1 MELKM
6 SGLITCPHCAND
18 FQIDQVISAQLTAEL
33 RQEFEKEFSQ
43 KAQNL
48 AKEREKL
55 AELQKQLEAA
65 RQDIDTQVQQAITKE
80 RAVLMNK
87 ARVEA
92 QQAVAIDLQDREEQ
106 LKITQEQFKALKKQE
121 LELHKKNRELVEQA
135 ENQELERIRWQEQE
149 RVTLREAALKQAEEQ
164 SQLKRAEDKLLI
176 ESMRKQ
182 IEDLQRKAEQGS
194 QQLQGEAQE
203 IVLQDLL
210 LTLFPGD
217 IIEEVG
223 KGVRGGDVIQQV
235 IDSNGRECGAILW
248 ESKRTKNWS
257 EQWLSKAIDDQQ
269 NAKATCACIVSSVI
283 PATLQHFGEL
293 NGVWVASWSCARSI
307 ATVLRKVLVETAR
320 ARTAFAG
327 QASKK
332 EQVYTYLAGP
342 EFRNRI
348 RGLMEPFIDMQ
359 ADLEAEKRAY
369 NKHWNKRQKQLDRAL
384 SSTTGLYGDLQG
396 IIGSELKEIE
406 GMDLLAIE
414 KVEAEEFSFEN

>member
-1 MELKM
+1 M
-6 SGLITCPHCAND
+6 SGVVTCPHCASN
-18 FQIDQVISAQLTAEL
+18 FQIDQVLSAQLTAEIRL
-33 RQEFEKEFSQ
+33 EFEQEFTQ

-48 AKEREKL
+48 AREREKV
-55 AELQKQLEAA
+55 AQLQKEVEQQKQTYDEQL
-65 RQDIDTQVQQAITKE
+65 QQAIAKE
-80 RAVLMNK
+80 RSALLSK
-87 ARVEA
+87 ARAEA
-92 QQAVAIDLQDREEQ
+92 RQAVAIDLADREEQ
-106 LKITQEQFKALKKQE
+106 LKATQEQLISLKKQE

-135 ENQELERIRWQEQE
+135 ENQELEIARRIEQE
-149 RVTLREAALKQAEEQ
+149 RQRIREAALRQADEQ

-203 IVLQDLL
+203 IVLQDMLQS
-210 LTLFPGD
+210 LFPGD

-223 KGVRGGDVIQQV
+223 KGARGADVIQHV

-248 ESKRTKNWS
+248 ESKRTKHWS

-269 NAKATCACIVSSVI
+269 QAKATCACIVSAVI
-283 PATLQHFGEL
+283 PPSVQHFGEV

-307 ATVLRKVLVETAR
+307 AAVLRRVLVEAAR
-320 ARTAFAG
+320 ARTVSAG
-327 QASKK
+327 QECKK
-332 EQVYTYLAGP
+332 EQVYNYLAGP

-359 ADLEAEKRAY
+359 TDLEAEKRAY

-384 SSTTGLYGDLQG
+384 ASTTGLYGDLQG

-414 KVEAEEFSFEN
+414 QADIEEFSFEN

>member
-6 SGLITCPHCAND
+6 SGLITCPHCANE

-55 AELQKQLEAA
+55 AELQKQLEIAK
-65 RQDIDTQVQQAITKE
+65 QDIDAQVQQAITKE
-80 RAVLMNK
+80 RAALLNK

-106 LKITQEQFKALKKQE
+106 LKVTLEQFKALKKQE

-149 RVTLREAALKQAEEQ
+149 RATLREAALKHAEEQ

-210 LTLFPGD
+210 LSLFPGD

-223 KGVRGGDVIQQV
+223 KGVRGGDVIQRV
-235 IDSNGRECGAILW
+235 IDFNGRECGAILW

-269 NAKATCACIVSSVI
+269 NAKAVCACIVSSVI
-283 PATLQHFGEL
+283 PSSVQHFGEL

-307 ATVLRKVLVETAR
+307 AVVLRRVLIEAAR
-320 ARTAFAG
+320 ARTISAG
-327 QASKK
+327 QESKK
-332 EQVYTYLAGP
+332 EQVYNYLSGA

-384 SSTTGLYGDLQG
+384 ASTTGLYGDLQG

-406 GMDLLAIE
+406 GMDLLAIDHE
-414 KVEAEEFSFEN
+414 IEAEEFSFE

>member
-1 MELKM
+1 M
-6 SGLITCPHCAND
+6 SGLITCPHCTSE
-18 FQIDQVISAQLTAEL
+18 FQIDQVISAQLKAEL
-33 RQEFEKEFSQ
+33 RQEYEQEFSQ
-43 KAQNL
+43 KAQHL

-55 AELQKQLEAA
+55 VEMQKQVELAKQSLDE
-65 RQDIDTQVQQAITKE
+65 QVKQAIAKE
-80 RAVLMNK
+80 KSALLSQ

-92 QQAVAIDLQDREEQ
+92 QQAVAIDLQDRDEQ
-106 LKITQEQFKALKKQE
+106 LKTTQGQLKLLKKQE
-121 LELHKKNRELVEQA
+121 LELLKKNHELVEQA
-135 ENQELERIRWQEQE
+135 ENQELERMRWQEQE
-149 RVTLREAALKQAEEQ
+149 RKTLREAALKHAEEQ

-203 IVLQDLL
+203 VVLQDLL
-210 LTLFPGD
+210 LSLFPGD
-217 IIEEVG
+217 VIEEVG
-223 KGVRGGDVIQQV
+223 KGVRGADVLQRV

-248 ESKRTKNWS
+248 ESKRTKNWN

-269 NAKATCACIVSSVI
+269 LAKASCACIVSSVI
-283 PATLQHFGEL
+283 PSTLQHFGEL
-293 NGVWVASWSCARSI
+293 NGVWVASWSCTRSI
-307 ATVLRKVLVETAR
+307 ATVLRRVLIETAR
-320 ARTAFAG
+320 ARTASAG
-327 QASKK
+327 QACKK
-332 EQVYTYLAGP
+332 EQVYNYLAGP

-414 KVEAEEFSFEN
+414 KAEAEEFSFEA

>member
-1 MELKM
+1 M
-6 SGLITCPHCAND
+6 SGVITCPHCANE
-18 FQIDQVISAQLTAEL
+18 FQIDQVISAQLTAEI
-33 RQEFEKEFSQ
+33 RQQLEQEFSQ
-43 KAQNL
+43 KTQTL
-48 AKEREKL
+48 AREREKV
-55 AELQKQLEAA
+55 AELQKQVEA
-65 RQDIDTQVQQAITKE
+65 QKQQIDEQVKQAIAAE
-80 RAVLMNK
+80 RATLLSQ

-92 QQAVAIDLQDREEQ
+92 QQAIAIDLADREEQ
-106 LKITQEQFKALKKQE
+106 LKASQEQIKALKKQE
-121 LELHKKNRELVEQA
+121 LEALKKNRELIEQA
-135 ENQELERIRWQEQE
+135 ENQELEKIRWQEQE
-149 RVTLREAALKQAEEQ
+149 RKTLQEAAQRQAEEKA
-164 SQLKRAEDKLLI
+164 QLKRAEDKLLI

-203 IVLQDLL
+203 IILQDLL
-210 LTLFPGD
+210 LSLFPGD

-223 KGVRGGDVIQQV
+223 KGVRGADIVQRV
-235 IDSNGRECGAILW
+235 IDSSGRECGAILW

-269 NAKATCACIVSSVI
+269 SAKAACACIVSSVI
-283 PATLQHFGEL
+283 PSTIQHFGEL
-293 NGVWVASWSCARSI
+293 NGVWVASWPCARSM
-307 ATVLRKVLVETAR
+307 AAVLRRVLIEAAR
-320 ARTAFAG
+320 ARIISAG
-327 QASKK
+327 QECKK

-384 SSTTGLYGDLQG
+384 ASTTGLYGDLQG

-406 GMDLLAIE
+406 GMNLLALE
-414 KVEAEEFSFEN
+414 EADAEEFSFEN